1 MESVTYLKNIKIA
14 PKKLRF
20 YLGSIKKM
28 APVQALTV
36 LLYAHEK
43 PGRVFYQAIKSA
55 VANARHTLKVQDDLL
70 QFKALMIEE
79 GQKVRRYRPGSR
91 GSAKP
96 IKKRYSHIKI
106 ILSAST
112 PVTAITETEE
122 KKPAK
127 KATTKE
133 ASAEV
138 KKPASRTKKK
148 TETAEK
154 EPKKKELKVSAT
166 NS

>member
-28 APVQALTV
+28 TPGEALTV

-55 VANARHTLKVQDDLL
+55 VANAKHTLKVQDDLL

-106 ILSAST
+106 ILSASST
-112 PVTAITETEE
+112 STQAGDDS
-122 KKPAK
+122 KKPVEQ
-127 KATTKE
+127 TSPKE
-133 ASAEV
+133 ASAV
-138 KKPASRTKKK
+138 AKKPAARPKKK
-148 TETAEK
+148 TETTEK
-154 EPKKKELKVSAT
+154 PPKKKELKVSAT
-166 NS
+166 NT

>member
-1 MESVTYLKNIKIA
+1 MT
-14 PKKLRF
+14 P
-20 YLGSIKKM
+20 G
-28 APVQALTV
+28 QAMTV

-55 VANARHTLKVQDDLL
+55 VSNARHTLKVQDDLL

-106 ILSAST
+106 ILSASASVT
-112 PVTAITETEE
+112 PVAETQ
-122 KKPAK
+122 KKPAE
-127 KATTKE
+127 KAAPKE

-138 KKPASRTKKK
+138 KKPTSRTKKK
-148 TETAEK
+148 TETTEK